1 MRSSPPSIQSGD
13 SELWVSAHDARD
25 DLPSQ
30 RAVYTNQLFKGS
42 PTARE
47 REGETASCS
56 VHADCMF
63 TLPSAHIHVITTHT
77 HLSELFLEYK
87 HGFRW
92 ELKFILEEVILDI

>member
-25 DLPSQ
+25 DLPSR

-56 VHADCMF
+56 VHADCM
-63 TLPSAHIHVITTHT
+63 LLTHT
-77 HLSELFLEYK
+77 HTHTSELFLEYK